1 MALMVLRNATVLD
14 VVAGEL
20 LEGRHVV
27 IEDGRIREVADRPVS
42 LADAAALDVAGRTVM
57 PGLCDAHVHVIQSS
71 ADIPA
76 MLEWAPSY
84 QTARAQYVL
93 DDMIR
98 RGFTTVRD
106 AGGADYG
113 LADAIEERFIEGP
126 RLLFSG
132 NPLSQTGGH
141 GDQRRR
147 GDNSVQICGCLVRH
161 SHIVDGADQVRR
173 AARDELRKGAHQI
186 KIMVSGGVDSP
197 TDHILNTQFSR
208 EEMRAA
214 VEEAEAARTYVL
226 AHAYSARAINRALE
240 CGVRSI
246 EHGNLLDDTSI
257 DLLLAKDAFLVPTLA
272 VYEALHREGE
282 AAGFPAVS
290 QAKVAHVRDAGLSAL
305 EKAHRGGVRI
315 VFGTDLL
322 GDMHAM
328 QMLEFDLRAEVQ
340 APIDIIRAATV
351 TAAELFNMSGE
362 IGVVAPGARAD
373 LLVIDGNPLDD
384 LGLFQPD
391 GRHLSLVMKDGRRVV
406 DRLS

>member
-1 MALMVLRNATVLD
+1 MALTVLRDATVLD
-14 VVAGEL
+14 VVVGEL

-42 LADAAALDVAGRTVM
+42 LADATVLNVAGRTVM

-93 DDMIR
+93 GDMIR

-113 LADAIEERFIEGP
+113 LADAIEEGYFEGP

-132 NPLSQTGGH
+132 NTLSQTGGH
-141 GDQRRR
+141 GDKRRR
-147 GDNSVQICGCLVRH
+147 GDNSMQICGCLLRD

-197 TDHILNTQFSR
+197 TDHILNTQFSH
-208 EEMRAA
+208 EEIRAA

-246 EHGNLLDDTSI
+246 EHGNLLDETSI

-290 QAKVAHVRDAGLSAL
+290 QAKVADVRDAGLSAL

-322 GDMHAM
+322 GEMHNM

-351 TAAELFNMSGE
+351 TAAELFNMVGE

-373 LLVIDGNPLDD
+373 LLVVDGNPLDD

>member
-1 MALMVLRNATVLD
+1 MATTVLRDARVLD
-14 VVAGEL
+14 TVGGEL
-20 LEGRHVV
+20 LDGHHVIV
-27 IEDGRIREVADRPVS
+27 EDGWIREVSDGPVS
-42 LADAAALDVAGRTVM
+42 LHDAAIVNVAGRTVM
-57 PGLCDAHVHVIQSS
+57 PGLCDAHVHVVQSS
-71 ADIPA
+71 ADIQA

-84 QTARAQYVL
+84 QTARAQPVL
-93 DDMIR
+93 GDMIR

-113 LADAIEERFIEGP
+113 LADAVEEGYFEGP

-132 NPLSQTGGH
+132 NALSQTGGH
-141 GDQRRR
+141 GDKRQR
-147 GDNSVQICGCLVRH
+147 GDNRLQICGCLLRDC
-161 SHIVDGADQVRR
+161 HIVDGADQVRR

-197 TDHILNTQFSR
+197 TDHILNTQFSC
-208 EEMRAA
+208 EEICAA
-214 VEEAEAARTYVL
+214 VEEAQAARTYVL
-226 AHAYSARAINRALE
+226 AHAYSSRAINRALE

-246 EHGNLLDDTSI
+246 EHGNLLDETSI

-290 QAKVAHVRDAGLSAL
+290 QAKVSQVRDAGLYAL

-315 VFGTDLL
+315 AFGTDLM
-322 GDMHAM
+322 GEMHAM
-328 QMLEFDLRAEVQ
+328 QMLEFDLRAEIQ

-362 IGVVAPGARAD
+362 IGVVTPGARAD
-373 LLVIDGNPLDD
+373 LLVVDGNPLDD
-384 LGLFQPD
+384 LGLFQSD
-391 GRHLSLVMKDGRRVV
+391 GRHLSLVMKDGRRIV

>member
-1 MALMVLRNATVLD
+1 MALTVLRDAMVLDT
-14 VVAGEL
+14 VAGEL

-42 LADAAALDVAGRTVM
+42 LADAAVLDVAGRTVM

-93 DDMIR
+93 GDMIR

-113 LADAIEERFIEGP
+113 LADAIEEGYFEGP

-132 NPLSQTGGH
+132 NTLSQTGGH
-141 GDQRRR
+141 GDKRRR
-147 GDNSVQICGCLVRH
+147 GDNSMQICGCLLRD
-161 SHIVDGADQVRR
+161 SHIVDGADQVRW

-197 TDHILNTQFSR
+197 TDHILNTQFSH
-208 EEMRAA
+208 EEIRAA

-246 EHGNLLDDTSI
+246 EHGNLLDETSI

-290 QAKVAHVRDAGLSAL
+290 QAKVADVRDAGLSAL

-315 VFGTDLL
+315 AFGTDLL
-322 GDMHAM
+322 GEMHAM
-328 QMLEFDLRAEVQ
+328 QMLEFNLRAEVQ

-351 TAAELFNMSGE
+351 TAAELFNMAGE

-373 LLVIDGNPLDD
+373 LLVVDGNPLDD

>member
-1 MALMVLRNATVLD
+1 MTLTVLRDATVLD
-14 VVAGEL
+14 TVAGEL

-42 LADAAALDVAGRTVM
+42 IADATVLDVAGRTVM

-93 DDMIR
+93 GDMIR

-113 LADAIEERFIEGP
+113 LADAVEEGYFEGP

-132 NPLSQTGGH
+132 NTLSQTGGH
-141 GDQRRR
+141 GDKRWR
-147 GDNSVQICGCLVRH
+147 GDNSMQICGCLLRD
-161 SHIVDGADQVRR
+161 SHIVDGADQVRW

-197 TDHILNTQFSR
+197 TDHILNTQFSH
-208 EEMRAA
+208 EEIRAA

-246 EHGNLLDDTSI
+246 EHGNLLDETSI

-272 VYEALHREGE
+272 IYEALHREGE

-290 QAKVAHVRDAGLSAL
+290 QAKVAEVRDAGLSAL

-322 GDMHAM
+322 GEMHNM
-328 QMLEFDLRAEVQ
+328 QTLEFDLRAEVQ

-351 TAAELFNMSGE
+351 TAAELFNMVGE

-373 LLVIDGNPLDD
+373 LLVVDGNPLED